1 MTDRLM
7 AIFAYAVLTL
17 FLAILVWYVP
27 RLDLAAVCLLTLL
40 FAGFDFLGGARR
52 RNNRR

>member
-7 AIFAYAVLTL
+7 ALFAYAVLTL
-17 FLAILVWYVP
+17 FLGILVWNVP
-27 RLDLAAVCLLTLL
+27 RLDLAAVCLATLL
-40 FAGFDFLGGARR
+40 LAGYDFLGGARR

>member
-7 AIFAYAVLTL
+7 ALFAYAVLAL
-17 FLAILVWYVP
+17 FLGILVWHVP
-27 RLDLAAVCLLTLL
+27 RLDLGAVCLVTLL

-52 RNNRR
+52 RGGR

>member
-7 AIFAYAVLTL
+7 ALFAYAALAL
-17 FLAILVWYVP
+17 FLGILVWHVP
-27 RLDLAAVCLLTLL
+27 RLDLAAVCLVTLL